1 MATAHKRYNIDYLKG
16 NVKLKNK
23 ICPRCGAIMAGH
35 VTPVK
40 RFACGKCSYTEF
52 L

>member
-1 MATAHKRYNIDYLKG
+1 MATAHKRYDVDHLKG
-16 NVKLKNK
+16 SAKLKNK
-23 ICPRCGAIMAGH
+23 VCPRCGSIMARH
-35 VTPVK
+35 EIPVK